1 MRPLTEAEVRA
12 SFVNA
17 DAEELRTMEMPH
29 DFLLVD
35 WDYLDFFAWQD
46 PSASR
51 RGYILIPHEDR
62 VVGIV
67 LRATEPGRGRSGM
80 CNICHTMQPGNQIAL
95 LGASCRRGGAARR
108 LLRHLPLRRPVVP
121 RERALGASARPERGQ
136 DSGAGRPPSR
146 RHAPPDGEVRLAGL
160 GAALIADTLD
170 PHVLCSKE
178 KP

>member
-1 MRPLTEAEVRA
+1 MRPLTEADVRA

-17 DAEELRTMEMPH
+17 DADELRLMEMPH

-46 PSASR
+46 PGAGR
-51 RGYILIPHEDR
+51 RGYVLIPHDDG

-95 LGASCRRGGAARR
+95 LSARRSGEAGRRG
-108 LLRHLPLRRPVVP
+108 
-121 RERALGASARPERGQ
+121 
-136 DSGAGRPPSR
+136 DSFGTYMCADLSC
-146 RHAPPDGEVRLAGL
+146 HDNVRLAHPLAPNEVRAPGQ
-160 GAALIADTLD
+160 ADLRLD
-170 PHVLCSKE
+170 GTRRRMESFVSQVWADA
-178 KP
+178 